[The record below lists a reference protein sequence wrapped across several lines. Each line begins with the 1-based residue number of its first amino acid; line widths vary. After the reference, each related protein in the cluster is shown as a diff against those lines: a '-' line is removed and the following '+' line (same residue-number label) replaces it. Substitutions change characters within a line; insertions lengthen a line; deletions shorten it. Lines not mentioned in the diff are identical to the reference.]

1 MSLKSGKIMLTDFKY
16 FSIYRSVLLMTI
28 ERDRQNWSSDME
40 SLQLTVNGTL
50 LELNRFNAK
59 LVYNLTNALIDSL
72 DLEPNL
78 TGSRMI
84 IVTNKEISIKIN
96 NIDVPTNEFVTNTYV
111 DILDAYINDLS
122 GYEKPLETILIEM
135 D

>member
-1 MSLKSGKIMLTDFKY
+1 
-16 FSIYRSVLLMTI
+16 
-28 ERDRQNWSSDME
+28 ME